1 MRLVFLGPPGAGKG
15 TQAAR
20 VSARLGIPHIATG
33 DMLRQEVAAATE
45 LGAEVR
51 AIMERGDL
59 VPDELVTDMLLARVA
74 RPDAAAGFVLDGFPR
89 TRAQAEALA
98 AALGEEG
105 LTAVVYFDVA
115 EDEIVRRISGRRSC
129 PHGHV
134 YHVEDH
140 PPQVDGRCDEDGE
153 GLFQRDDDAEEV
165 VRTRL
170 SVYRE
175 QTSPLVEFYEGQSIL
190 RRVAGTGGRDD
201 ITARVLALVGQ

>member
-15 TQAAR
+15 TQAAQ
-20 VSARLGIPHIATG
+20 VADRLGIPHIATG

-45 LGAEVR
+45 LGAEVQ

-59 VPDELVTDMLLARVA
+59 VPDDLVTDMLLARVA
-74 RPDAAAGFVLDGFPR
+74 RPDAASGFILDGFPR

-98 AALGEEG
+98 EALGEES
-105 LTAVVYFDVA
+105 LTAVIYFDVA

-140 PPQVDGRCDEDGE
+140 PPRAAGICDEDGE
-153 GLFQRDDDAEEV
+153 GLFRRDDDAEEV

-175 QTSPLVEFYEGQSIL
+175 QTSPLVDFYEGQSIL
-190 RRVAGTGGRDD
+190 RRLAGAGGRDA
-201 ITARVLALVGQ
+201 ITARVLALLGQ